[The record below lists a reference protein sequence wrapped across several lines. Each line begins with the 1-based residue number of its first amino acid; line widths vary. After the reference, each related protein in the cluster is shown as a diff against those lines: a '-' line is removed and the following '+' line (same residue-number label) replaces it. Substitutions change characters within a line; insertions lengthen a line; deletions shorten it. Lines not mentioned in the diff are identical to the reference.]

1 MTNPLDRFVIRVFK
15 SPDGEQPEWVAH
27 VWERVIIKKQESLTL
42 LPATHF
48 AGSSTTARE
57 RMEAFLASEIARETR
72 LAELSAERSARARKG
87 AA

>member
-1 MTNPLDRFVIRVFK
+1 MTNPLDRFVIRVFR

-27 VWERVIIKKQESLTL
+27 VWEKGSGAL
-42 LPATHF
+42 LPATFF